1 MKLIETLDI
10 LKGGETFD
18 SSEKAQQDLASKQL
32 RKFRKSLKLMRFI
45 LKLDFGDIITL
56 LLVPYLG

>member
-32 RKFRKSLKLMRFI
+32 RKFRKSLKLMRFTD
-45 LKLDFGDIITL
+45 LHSQA
-56 LLVPYLG
+56 